1 MVVNMNS
8 ITLKSGLLLLL
19 IISSFINAQAVK
31 VKEHSEG
38 WKPFVA
44 DDVLP
49 PLIGFKGESESYIQ
63 PASNPWQTF
72 SEKSGLTATP
82 NYQQTMQYTKR
93 LLKSDNRLQL
103 VTLGTSPQGRDIV
116 MLVASKDGAKDAVSL
131 TKNNKPTL
139 LIQAGIHSGEIDGKD
154 AGLMLLRDIVHGG
167 KGHYLDSVNILFVP
181 ILNVDGHERIS
192 EFNRVNQRGPG
203 NMGWRTNS
211 LNLNLNRDYSKL
223 ETIELRAVIEAINQW
238 QPSLYYD
245 VHVTDG
251 EDYQYDITY
260 GYNVPY
266 GESPNIA
273 AWLDSYLKP
282 TVNKALK
289 DKGHLGGPLTFGI
302 DSKEFSKGIVGWSA
316 SPRFSNGYG
325 DYRNLPTVLV
335 ENHSLKPYKQ
345 RVLGT
350 YVLLESTL
358 QILTQHGK
366 GLIEATNK
374 DKSRRPSEIVVA
386 WDVNFDKPQKM
397 DFYGMDYEK
406 KNDKLTGLDFIAW
419 KGKAKLYEQLPVFV
433 MNKVKQKVAVP
444 QFYWIPE
451 QYHTV
456 IERLK
461 SHGILMTQLEENKT
475 KNVIQLISQDHK
487 LSDNTFE
494 SRQMVDS
501 KFISKL
507 KRMEI
512 EEGTYQVATDQELGR
527 LAVALLDPRAPDSFF
542 AWGYFNSMFQR
553 TEYIESYAMI
563 PMAKLLFE
571 RQPNLLKEYEKLK
584 ETNKA
589 FAADQKQQFEWIYRH
604 SPFYDEQYLKYPVV
618 MSEQ

>member
-487 LSDNTFE
+487 LSDNIFE

>member
-1 MVVNMNS
+1 MNS

-487 LSDNTFE
+487 LSDNIFE